1 MSLPQFS
8 VDLSRYDNSWYHP
21 GRNGWWRMLWY
32 LTNELF
38 FRSGL
43 FPASTI
49 KCRILRHFGA
59 KVGKGVVIKP
69 HVNIKYPWRLTI
81 GDHCWIGE
89 GVWIDNLADVIMESH
104 VCISQGAMLLTGNHN
119 FRLPTFD
126 LMVKPITLRTGVWIG
141 AKAVVCPGVTA
152 NSHAV
157 LTVGSV
163 ATNDL
168 EAFGIYSGNPAQ
180 KIKNRL

>member
-1 MSLPQFS
+1 MSPSQFQ
-8 VDLSRYDNSWYHP
+8 VDLSRFDNSWYHP
-21 GRNGWWRMLWY
+21 GRSKIWLVLWY
-32 LTNELF
+32 LTNEIF

-43 FPASTI
+43 LPVSSL
-49 KCRILRHFGA
+49 KCWILRCFGA

-69 HVNIKYPWRLTI
+69 HVNIKYPWKLVV

-89 GVWIDNLADVIMESH
+89 NVWIDNLAEVVMESN
-104 VCISQGAMLLTGNHN
+104 VCLSQGAMLLTGNHN

-126 LMVKPITLRTGVWIG
+126 LMVKPISLRNGVWIG
-141 AKAVVCPGVTA
+141 AQAIVCPGVTA
-152 NSHAV
+152 DSHAV

-163 ATNDL
+163 ATKDL

-180 KIKNRL
+180 KIKNRW